1 MQNFLLQYLPIPN
14 IFCIFVHGTRM
25 NKILMKRTLSFILVC
40 GLCLTGCLAQKQDGK
55 VVAKYLINGYF
66 FETMPELPAEVMEK
80 GTVFPLMTDKDGL
93 QVQAIRLDTELPDSI
108 VRMALP
114 KKRVKNAWF
123 FVNGEKEL
131 RRQANT
137 AIADGTGPL
146 ILPKVGNL
154 LPIFRE
160 RDMNGKMWDNREL
173 GGHVSVFYLWYQG
186 SVQALSEMNE
196 LAAWKVMYPDVQF
209 FSVTW
214 HDVATVRRLTQQY
227 NFNWIHLCNAHQLM
241 TWVNQGV
248 DEKNASARD
257 YPVTIVVDQQGYVRR
272 VVSGTSMEI
281 RRATLDCILQYR

>member
-1 MQNFLLQYLPIPN
+1 
-14 IFCIFVHGTRM
+14 
-25 NKILMKRTLSFILVC
+25 MKRTLSFILVC

-66 FETMPELPAEVMEK
+66 FEAMPELPAKVMEK
-80 GTVFPLMTDKDGL
+80 STVFPLMTDKDGL

-241 TWVNQGV
+241 TWVNQVV